1 MMTIRARLVAA
12 MLTSALTGVG
22 CSASITDD
30 NTDAFCAAVNLA
42 E

>member
-1 MMTIRARLVAA
+1 
-12 MLTSALTGVG
+12 MLTSSMTGVG

-30 NTDAFCAAVNLA
+30 NIDAFCAAVNLA